1 MDIDRRSLSRL
12 LSLNDRQLV
21 RMIEQLASENGID
34 LESFNVSTSDVAGL
48 RQALGS
54 ISDEDLNSIAA
65 QYEAY
70 RRQKR

>member
-1 MDIDRRSLSRL
+1 
-12 LSLNDRQLV
+12 V